1 MGSVRWFHESVMRL
15 QRPWIHSRVCAPA
28 CVSIC
33 YQMNVDDFLHSL
45 WQAESRHAAA
55 SHGVVQ
61 LFKGNYDAFVW
72 RGSWS
77 HEHEWSVQS
86 CWHLFTVL
94 KWLQILAPPLPCCSA
109 CLLSV
114 LTGRG
119 LCVVRDAAQEH
130 DVETAHGVLHVTMR
144 GAAKGNRPT
153 ILTYHD
159 IGLNRE

>member
-15 QRPWIHSRVCAPA
+15 QHPWIHSQVCAPA

-45 WQAESRHAAA
+45 WQAESRH
-55 SHGVVQ
+55 
-61 LFKGNYDAFVW
+61 AFVW

-94 KWLQILAPPLPCCSA
+94 KWLQILEPPPPLPCCSA

-119 LCVVRDAAQEH
+119 LCVVHDAAQEH

>member
-1 MGSVRWFHESVMRL
+1 MGSVRCFHESVMRL
-15 QRPWIHSRVCAPA
+15 QHPWIHSRVCAPA

-94 KWLQILAPPLPCCSA
+94 KWLQILEPPSPPSVLQCMFVVGADRAGFVCCSRCCSGA
-109 CLLSV
+109 RCGDGPRRAARHHEG
-114 LTGRG
+114 GR
-119 LCVVRDAAQEH
+119 
-130 DVETAHGVLHVTMR
+130 
-144 GAAKGNRPT
+144 
-153 ILTYHD
+153 
-159 IGLNRE
+159 